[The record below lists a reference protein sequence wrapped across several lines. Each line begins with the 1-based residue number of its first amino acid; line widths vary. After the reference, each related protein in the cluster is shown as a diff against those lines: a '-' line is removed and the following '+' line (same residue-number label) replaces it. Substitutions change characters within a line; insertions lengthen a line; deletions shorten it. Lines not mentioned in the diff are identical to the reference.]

1 MNVKKIFEIFNRIF
15 HKEDYFKTIEVGKIV
30 WAKRYRSEEEKEKI
44 EQGHRE
50 GPYLVIGKKKNK
62 LYCLPCTSK
71 ENKELW
77 EHLYYNMG
85 KIKDE
90 MEKSTIVRTNRIE
103 ELTPERYVWTMGS
116 ASPNDF
122 NKINKKMYIVKNQTR
137 NNNLKNKFIKY
148 NLDIGDIIFYKNDLY
163 YIKNITEKFYQ
174 CNQIHLCKNSR
185 NPVNINGKI
194 YSFNFEAYKNIKK
207 KRNLKLIDICRET
220 RIEGIKALNQKY
232 VKTKETQNI
241 IKRGN
246 VIKAFGENYYV
257 YGEFENNWLV
267 HKIYRIQEDKKYIK
281 VRINK
286 SEFYI
291 DLQGNKLIKS
301 PNYEIVKM
309 ATEEEIEYIKNLKKS
324 NKNKKSETEFEY
336 YNKEIQPKSIIRNA
350 QTLEDFYVIKRE
362 GNTIT
367 SVSSKDLYTKFEH
380 DLNEQSPYYAV
391 GRLSKIEYQNLQIQ
405 LNKVANENSNECNL
419 TNKL

>member
-1 MNVKKIFEIFNRIF
+1 M
-15 HKEDYFKTIEVGKIV
+15 
-30 WAKRYRSEEEKEKI
+30 
-44 EQGHRE
+44 
-50 GPYLVIGKKKNK
+50 
-62 LYCLPCTSK
+62 
-71 ENKELW
+71 
-77 EHLYYNMG
+77 
-85 KIKDE
+85 
-90 MEKSTIVRTNRIE
+90 
-103 ELTPERYVWTMGS
+103 
-116 ASPNDF
+116 
-122 NKINKKMYIVKNQTR
+122 
-137 NNNLKNKFIKY
+137 
-148 NLDIGDIIFYKNDLY
+148 
-163 YIKNITEKFYQ
+163 
-174 CNQIHLCKNSR
+174 
-185 NPVNINGKI
+185 
-194 YSFNFEAYKNIKK
+194 
-207 KRNLKLIDICRET
+207 IDICRET